1 MYQIA
6 HIGIKV
12 KDVARSM
19 KFYQEVLG
27 CEEKERHENERVKII
42 FAMSGNDILEFIQ
55 DKTKENNLPEGVVNH
70 IAFHVAD
77 IEKEINRLREL
88 GVKCISDEPESLTEG
103 KYSFFPGQTG
113 KYWSLLGKGYPLGKA

>member
-88 GVKCISDEPESLTEG
+88 GVKCISDEPREFNGG
-103 KYSFFPGQTG
+103 KIFFFSGPDGEILEFVG
-113 KYWSLLGKGYPLGKA
+113 